1 MHVHDF
7 YCCSFDI
14 YEASPRS
21 SCSPA
26 IGTAPRALVLGVP
39 VSTPC
44 TLALRLGHQH
54 TASTSASA
62 CLVHTAVCPP
72 GVAWLCSGRA
82 AAACAQETPSSMRY
96 YDLPFGSYIGNRPS
110 HAVPHRAPCTRRIL
124 HHRSRSTHCHAS
136 TDSTAEDAHG
146 GTAKRAAG
154 GAPRV
159 ARRLQGVR
167 LSHSWSGRVIYCV
180 RRGRLG
186 RTPRRQAARFDR
198 PHAPKIRRRICHAR
212 CSYK

>member
-1 MHVHDF
+1 MYAGPAPWPPAHSLNLSLSVSCTHRRVP
-7 YCCSFDI
+7 
-14 YEASPRS
+14 ARRGVALLGPRS
-21 SCSPA
+21 
-26 IGTAPRALVLGVP
+26 G
-39 VSTPC
+39 
-44 TLALRLGHQH
+44 
-54 TASTSASA
+54 
-62 CLVHTAVCPP
+62 CL
-72 GVAWLCSGRA
+72 
-82 AAACAQETPSSMRY
+82 CAQETPSSMRY

-198 PHAPKIRRRICHAR
+198 PHAPKLRRRICHAR